1 MRPVA
6 LGRKNWLHIGS
17 PQAGQKVAADIL
29 SVAGGTP
36 QSVQGM
42 QPGEQVFGIGSDN
55 RTLFVGRVGELPLKV
70 YRLNAASGERQLW
83 KEIGP
88 ADRTGTDNLGN
99 FRVLQDGNA
108 YCYSY
113 FRSLSE
119 LYVFRSL
126 K

>member
-108 YCYSY
+108 YFYSY

>member
-1 MRPVA
+1 
-6 LGRKNWLHIGS
+6 
-17 PQAGQKVAADIL
+17 
-29 SVAGGTP
+29 
-36 QSVQGM
+36 M

-108 YCYSY
+108 YFYSY